1 MPISSANTVEAYGRS
16 APRITTLAYD
26 ATGLAAGA
34 GAVNT
39 GPDFSAGTLS
49 SPSGFAGV
57 DGIFRFAPDCVV
69 ERGLAVLQLD
79 RRAIQV
85 ISPAP
90 TSFEPAVQ

>member
-1 MPISSANTVEAYGRS
+1 M
-16 APRITTLAYD
+16 
-26 ATGLAAGA
+26 
-34 GAVNT
+34 
-39 GPDFSAGTLS
+39 LS

-57 DGIFRFAPDCVV
+57 DGIFRFAPDGVV

-90 TSFEPAVQ
+90 ASFEPAVQ